1 MITINQSVIDAVIA
15 HARLGLPYEACGY
28 LAKKDGMII
37 RFFPLKNADQ
47 SAEHFSFDPA
57 EQFAAVRQIRN
68 EGLRIAAVVHSH
80 PATPARLS
88 QEDIRLA
95 RDPDVSYVIVSLA
108 EAQAVVK
115 SFRVDDSIVTP
126 EEIEVTLTP

>member
-1 MITINQSVIDAVIA
+1 MLSINQSVIDAVIA
-15 HARLGLPYEACGY
+15 HARKGVPYEACGY
-28 LAKKDGMII
+28 LAGKDGVVV

-57 EQFAAVRQIRN
+57 EQFTAVREMRSN
-68 EGLRIAAVVHSH
+68 GLRIEAVAHSH

-108 EAQAVVK
+108 EAQPVVK
-115 SFRVDDSIVTP
+115 SFRVKDSVVTP
-126 EEIEVTLTP
+126 EEIEISE

>member
-1 MITINQSVIDAVIA
+1 MLSINQSVIDAVIA
-15 HARLGLPYEACGY
+15 HARQGVPFEACGY
-28 LAKKDGMII
+28 LAGKDGMVV

-57 EQFAAVRQIRN
+57 EQFTAVREMRN

-88 QEDIRLA
+88 EEDIRLA

-108 EAQAVVK
+108 EAKPVVK
-115 SFRVDDSIVTP
+115 SFRVDDAIVTP
-126 EEIEVTLTP
+126 EEIEVRE